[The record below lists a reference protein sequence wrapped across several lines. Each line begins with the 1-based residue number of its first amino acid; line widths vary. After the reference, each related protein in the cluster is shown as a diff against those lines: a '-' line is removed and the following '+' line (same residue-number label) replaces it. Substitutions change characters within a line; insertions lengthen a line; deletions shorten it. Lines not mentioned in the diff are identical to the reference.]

1 MASESAKT
9 VATVADEAA
18 ASAAHEAQIVYPY
31 NQVYLERGKSRQRR
45 AAVATDHLV
54 RRAALMRLLCLVLFW
69 LIASSN
75 SSASSPHHCA
85 PTDDFIKETTTDKIG
100 TIF

>member
-1 MASESAKT
+1 
-9 VATVADEAA
+9 
-18 ASAAHEAQIVYPY
+18 
-31 NQVYLERGKSRQRR
+31 
-45 AAVATDHLV
+45 
-54 RRAALMRLLCLVLFW
+54 MRLLCLVLFW

-85 PTDDFIKETTTDKIG
+85 PTNDFIKETTTDKIG